1 MIKYPSKID
10 KSLYKDKTNKS
21 KTFYGLNPEIKFCRR
36 CTYSNQKP
44 TSEKEYKHKKN
55 TKKTTLLFDI
65 EGVCSACKVLERKE
79 EIDWELRK
87 YKLKKLCDKYRS
99 RNGKYDCLVPGSGG
113 KDSFY
118 AAYKLKYEFNMNPLT
133 VTWSPHIY
141 TNWGWKN
148 FNSWI
153 DSGFANYLLTPN
165 GKTHR
170 ILTRLALEKLFHPF
184 QPFMLGQQHF
194 PPRAALKQFNIP
206 LVFYGDMNAE
216 FGSPDDYENPSRDK
230 KFFSS
235 SKNTDI
241 LIAGTPVDELI
252 SKYEI
257 TSQDLMPFM
266 PLQENDLKQ
275 KKLDVQYLGYYLK
288 WHPQECYYFAV
299 EKGNFEASP
308 ERTTGTYS
316 KYNSIDDK
324 VDDFHYYATF
334 IKFGIGR
341 ATYDSAQ
348 EIRNG
353 EINREEGIALVKK
366 FDGEFPNR
374 FLKEILTYL
383 SIDKKRFPKAHKNF
397 EEPIID
403 LKYFSLLADN
413 FRSPHLWKYTN
424 NKWKLRKTVW
434 A

>member
-10 KSLYKDKTNKS
+10 KSLYKDKTNKP
-21 KTFYGLNPEIKFCRR
+21 KIFYGLNPEIKFCRR

-55 TKKTTLLFDI
+55 TKKTTLLFNI

-194 PPRAALKQFNIP
+194 PKRTQRKGRPDQDCRGRHGGLQHRLAPGGVPRGRRAPGLRQDGPGGGNPEAPRRVLRGHGGQGVVLQQEPPGGPERGRVPRRRAEVWLLEQLALPKRGVRGVPGRVQKDRRVRDGLLPQRGGPGPVVQHRAAQ
-206 LVFYGDMNAE
+206 LVRLHPGV
-216 FGSPDDYENPSRDK
+216 
-230 KFFSS
+230 
-235 SKNTDI
+235 
-241 LIAGTPVDELI
+241 PVRGHQTQ
-252 SKYEI
+252 S
-257 TSQDLMPFM
+257 
-266 PLQENDLKQ
+266 
-275 KKLDVQYLGYYLK
+275 
-288 WHPQECYYFAV
+288 
-299 EKGNFEASP
+299 
-308 ERTTGTYS
+308 
-316 KYNSIDDK
+316 
-324 VDDFHYYATF
+324 
-334 IKFGIGR
+334 
-341 ATYDSAQ
+341 
-348 EIRNG
+348 
-353 EINREEGIALVKK
+353 
-366 FDGEFPNR
+366 
-374 FLKEILTYL
+374 
-383 SIDKKRFPKAHKNF
+383 
-397 EEPIID
+397 
-403 LKYFSLLADN
+403 
-413 FRSPHLWKYTN
+413 
-424 NKWKLRKTVW
+424 
-434 A
+434 

>member
-1 MIKYPSKID
+1 MIKFPIRIN
-10 KSLYKDKTNKS
+10 KSLYKNDLKRPKV
-21 KTFYGLNPEIKFCRR
+21 FYGLNSQIKFCKR

-44 TSEKEYKHKKN
+44 TSEKEYNHKASTKKN
-55 TKKTTLLFDI
+55 TLFLDLQ
-65 EGVCSACKVLERKE
+65 GVCYACRVLEKKE
-79 EIDWELRK
+79 KIDWDLRK
-87 YKLKKLCDKYRS
+87 HKLKKLCDKYRS

-141 TNWGWKN
+141 TDWGWKN

-153 DSGFANYLLTPN
+153 DAGFTNYLLTPN

-194 PPRAALKQFNIP
+194 PPRAALQQFNIP
-206 LVFYGDMNAE
+206 LVFYGDTNAE
-216 FGSPDDYENPSRDK
+216 FGSPDDYNNPSRDA
-230 KFFSS
+230 KFFSA
-235 SKNTDI
+235 SKNSDI

-252 SKYEI
+252 SKFEM
-257 TSQDLMPFM
+257 TLQDLMPFM
-266 PLQENDLKQ
+266 PLQSEEFNKQ
-275 KKLDVQYLGYYLK
+275 ELDVQYLGYYLK

-299 EKGNFEASP
+299 DKGNFEASP
-308 ERTTGTYS
+308 ERTVGTYS

-324 VDDFHYYATF
+324 LDDFHYYTTF

-341 ATYDSAQ
+341 ATYESAQ
-348 EIRNG
+348 EIRNND
-353 EINREEGIALVKK
+353 INREEGIALVKK
-366 FDGEFPNR
+366 YDGEFPNR

-383 SIDKKRFPKAHKNF
+383 SLDKEKFPKASKNF
-397 EEPIID
+397 EQPIMN
-403 LKYFSLLADN
+403 LKYFNMLTDK
-413 FRSPHLWKYTN
+413 FRSPHIWKLTK
-424 NKWKLRKTVW
+424 NKWQLRKKIW
-434 A
+434 S